1 MLHDTQ
7 IVCPTIDYCKEVSP
21 SLIKH
26 ILVPFDETQ
35 IAFEAFEFAL
45 DLAKKY
51 NAKMSLITII
61 HSGILSSSFI
71 EMSGHQKIIE
81 KEKLKVINSML
92 QELQNTSKKFG
103 VEVKSEL
110 VFSQSVADTILSFSS
125 HRKVDL
131 IVMGTRGRDGSVRY
145 MLGSVTFDIV
155 QKAKCPVV
163 FVKRK

>member
-1 MLHDTQ
+1 MLRDTQ
-7 IVCPTIDYCKEVSP
+7 IICPTVDECKEISP

-26 ILVPFDETQ
+26 ILVPFDESQ
-35 IAFEAFEFAL
+35 VAFEAFEFAL

-51 NAKMSLITII
+51 NAKISLITII

-81 KEKLKVINSML
+81 KEKLRAINSMT
-92 QELQNTSKKFG
+92 QEMHNVAKKFG
-103 VEVKSEL
+103 VEVKAEM
-110 VFSQSVADTILSFSS
+110 VFSQSVAETILSFSS
-125 HRKVDL
+125 HKKVDL

>member
-7 IVCPTIDYCKEVSP
+7 IICPTIDECKEVSP

-26 ILVPFDETQ
+26 VLVPFDESQ

-51 NAKMSLITII
+51 NAKISLITII
-61 HSGILSSSFI
+61 HSSILSSSFI

-81 KEKLKVINSML
+81 KEKLKTVNSML
-92 QELQNTSKKFG
+92 QALQDTSKKFG

-110 VFSQSVADTILSFSS
+110 VFSENVAETILSFSS
-125 HRKVDL
+125 HRNVDL

-145 MLGSVTFDIV
+145 MLGSITFDIV
-155 QKAKCPVV
+155 QKARCPVV

>member
-1 MLHDTQ
+1 MLRDTQ
-7 IVCPTIDYCKEVSP
+7 IICPTIDECKEVSP
-21 SLIKH
+21 ALIKH
-26 ILVPFDETQ
+26 ILVPFDESQ
-35 IAFEAFEFAL
+35 ISFEAFEFGL
-45 DLAKKY
+45 DLARKY
-51 NAKMSLITII
+51 NAKISLITII

-81 KEKLKVINSML
+81 KEKLRAINSII
-92 QELQNTSKKFG
+92 QEIQNTAKKFG

-110 VFSQSVADTILSFSS
+110 VFSQSVAETILSFSS
-125 HRKVDL
+125 QRKVDL

-155 QKAKCPVV
+155 QKSKCPVV

>member
-1 MLHDTQ
+1 MLRDTQ
-7 IVCPTIDYCKEVSP
+7 VICPTIDECEEISP

-26 ILVPFDETQ
+26 VLVPFDESQ

-81 KEKLKVINSML
+81 KEKLKTVNSML
-92 QELQNTSKKFG
+92 QTLQNTAKKFE

-110 VFSQSVADTILSFSS
+110 VFSENVAETILSFSS
-125 HRKVDL
+125 HRNVDL

-145 MLGSVTFDIV
+145 MLGSVTFDVV

>member
-1 MLHDTQ
+1 VLRDTQ
-7 IVCPTIDYCKEVSP
+7 IICPTVDECKEISP

-26 ILVPFDETQ
+26 ILVPFDESQ
-35 IAFEAFEFAL
+35 VAFEAFEFAL

-51 NAKMSLITII
+51 NAKISLITII

-81 KEKLKVINSML
+81 KEKLRAINSMT
-92 QELQNTSKKFG
+92 QEMHSVAKKFG
-103 VEVKSEL
+103 VEVKTEM
-110 VFSQSVADTILSFSS
+110 VFSQSVAETILSFSS
-125 HRKVDL
+125 HKKVDL

>member
-7 IVCPTIDYCKEVSP
+7 IICPTIDDCKEVSP

-26 ILVPFDETQ
+26 LLVPFDESQ

-51 NAKMSLITII
+51 NAKISLITII
-61 HSGILSSSFI
+61 HSSILSSSFI

-81 KEKLKVINSML
+81 KEKLKAVNSML
-92 QELQNTSKKFG
+92 RTLQNTAKKFG

-110 VFSQSVADTILSFSS
+110 IFSQNVAETILSFSS
-125 HRKVDL
+125 HRNVDM

-155 QKAKCPVV
+155 QKARCPVV

>member
-1 MLHDTQ
+1 MLRDTQ
-7 IVCPTIDYCKEVSP
+7 VICPTIDECKEISP

-26 ILVPFDETQ
+26 ILVPFDESQ

-51 NAKMSLITII
+51 NAKISLITIV

-81 KEKLKVINSML
+81 KEKIKTVNSML
-92 QELQNTSKKFG
+92 QTLQNTAKKFG
-103 VEVKSEL
+103 VELKSEL
-110 VFSQSVADTILSFSS
+110 VFSENVAETILSFSS
-125 HRKVDL
+125 HRNVDL

-155 QKAKCPVV
+155 QKAKRPVV

>member
-7 IVCPTIDYCKEVSP
+7 IICPIIDECKEVSP

-26 ILVPFDETQ
+26 VLVPFDESQ

-51 NAKMSLITII
+51 NAKISLITII
-61 HSGILSSSFI
+61 HSSILSSSFI

-81 KEKLKVINSML
+81 KEKLKTVNSML
-92 QELQNTSKKFG
+92 QALQDTSKKFG
-103 VEVKSEL
+103 VEVKSEI
-110 VFSQSVADTILSFSS
+110 VFSENVAETILSFSS
-125 HRKVDL
+125 HRNVDL

-145 MLGSVTFDIV
+145 MLGSITFDIV
-155 QKAKCPVV
+155 QKARCPVV